1 MRATDNGRPD
11 WIVAAALRCARVNTP
26 PPSLSLRTVLPA
38 VAGNAFEFYDF
49 TLYAIFAGV
58 IGRQFFP
65 APTAFES
72 LLISLGVYA
81 AGFVARPIGAL
92 LIGGYADR
100 RGRKAAL
107 TLTIALMAVGT
118 ALIAFTPP
126 VASIG
131 ITATVL
137 VLLGRLL
144 QGLSAGAE
152 IGVASALL
160 FESAAPGQR
169 CFIVSWQVASQGAAA
184 LAGAVAAMLVYGCL
198 PEAEVERWG
207 WRLPFIAG
215 LLIAPL
221 GWAIRRK
228 MIEPLPE
235 QVRPRHPAR
244 ELLAGHRV
252 RLLQGVGV
260 LLGPTVFMQV
270 LTYYLPIHLQRTLHY
285 PPAWSFVLAFTIGGA
300 LWITAPLIGRYADRL
315 HRRKGLLGVALV
327 LSTATIFPAF
337 ALLNATA
344 SLSWSVALITALAVL
359 HYSSGGAGFVLL
371 MDAFPPHLRASSI
384 SLVYSLCVVLFG
396 GTTLLV
402 VTWLVEHSGNAMAPA
417 WYAGA
422 ACSLSLIAL
431 WRFPEA
437 RAR

>member
-1 MRATDNGRPD
+1 MNNA
-11 WIVAAALRCARVNTP
+11 
-26 PPSLSLRTVLPA
+26 PPSSSLRNVLPA

-65 APTAFES
+65 APTALES

-81 AGFVARPIGAL
+81 AGFVARPVGAL

-100 RGRKAAL
+100 KGRKAAL
-107 TLTIALMAVGT
+107 TLTIVLMAVGT
-118 ALIAFTPP
+118 GLIAFTPP
-126 VASIG
+126 FASIG
-131 ITATVL
+131 VAATVL

-160 FESAAPGQR
+160 FESARPEQR

-184 LAGAVAAMLVYGCL
+184 LTGAVAAMLVYGCL
-198 PEAEVERWG
+198 PEADVESWG
-207 WRLPFIAG
+207 WRVPFIAG

-221 GWAIRRK
+221 GLAIRRR
-228 MIEPLPE
+228 MLESLPE
-235 QVRPRHPAR
+235 QTQPNHPAR
-244 ELLAGHRV
+244 ELLSEHRV
-252 RLLQGVGV
+252 RLLHGVAV

-285 PPAWSFVLAFTIGGA
+285 PPAWSFVLAFTIGSSLLIA
-300 LWITAPLIGRYADRL
+300 APLVGRYADGL
-315 HRRKGLLGVALV
+315 QRRKRLLYVALA
-327 LSTATIFPAF
+327 LSTIAIFPAF

-344 SLSWSVALITALAVL
+344 SLSWSVVLITALAIL

-371 MDAFPPHLRASSI
+371 MEAFPSHLRASSI
-384 SLVYSLCVVLFG
+384 SLIYSLCVVLFG

-402 VTWLVEHSGNAMAPA
+402 VTWLVEHSGDAMAPA

-422 ACSLSLIAL
+422 ACLLSLIAL

-437 RAR
+437 VSERADQRGR

>member
-1 MRATDNGRPD
+1 
-11 WIVAAALRCARVNTP
+11 VNTP
-26 PPSLSLRTVLPA
+26 PPSRALRAVLPA
-38 VAGNAFEFYDF
+38 VAGNALEFYDF
-49 TLYAIFAGV
+49 TLYAIFAAV

-72 LLISLGVYA
+72 LLIALGVYA
-81 AGFVARPIGAL
+81 AGFAARPIGAM
-92 LIGGYADR
+92 LIGGYADQ

-107 TLTIALMAVGT
+107 TLTIALMAAGT

-126 VASIG
+126 VATIG
-131 ITATVL
+131 VTATAL

-160 FESAAPGQR
+160 FESTARDQR
-169 CFIVSWQVASQGAAA
+169 CFIVSWQIASQGAAA

-198 PEAEVERWG
+198 SEAAVESWG
-207 WRLPFIAG
+207 WRVPFIAG

-221 GWAIRRK
+221 GWVIRRK
-228 MIEPLPE
+228 MVESLP
-235 QVRPRHPAR
+235 RPAPRHPVR
-244 ELLAGHRV
+244 ELLAGHGA
-252 RLLQGVGV
+252 RLMHGVGL

-300 LWITAPLIGRYADRL
+300 LLITAPLIGRYADGL
-315 HRRKGLLGVALV
+315 QYRKPLLCLALV
-327 LSTATIFPAF
+327 LSTAAILPAF
-337 ALLNATA
+337 VLLNTTA
-344 SLSWSVALITALAVL
+344 SLTWSVVLITALAVL

-371 MDAFPPHLRASSI
+371 MEAFPPHLRASSI
-384 SLVYSLCVVLFG
+384 SLIYSLCVAVFG
-396 GTTLLV
+396 GTTLLA
-402 VTWLVEHSGNAMAPA
+402 VTWLVDYSGDARAPA

-422 ACSLSLIAL
+422 ACLLSLIAL
-431 WRFPEA
+431 WRFPEVPA
-437 RAR
+437 DQRGR